1 MTGSVS
7 EIQETSRPLGGIA
20 TGRILFQ
27 GTFSFFDFYW
37 HVILIWLKI
46 SRPSRDSENFFYY
59 LKIGLLVEF
68 DLYNHRLVVSVLRL
82 I

>member
-27 GTFSFFDFYW
+27 GTFTFFDFYW
-37 HVILIWLKI
+37 HVILIWLEI
-46 SRPSRDSENFFYY
+46 SRPSPETLRTFF
-59 LKIGLLVEF
+59 I
-68 DLYNHRLVVSVLRL
+68 